1 MSLSDSSSLSSA
13 PPTDDESKFSGSN
26 PKGGGKLGNGSNAG
40 TAAGTSPT
48 QRKRPASPPH
58 EYVLADNDDIAFIV
72 MFRSRFNDAFPK
84 SLSHYGP
91 QDIEKGVA
99 ETLPG
104 EHVENLLCMLLGLV
118 LNRKKYVERGHHQ
131 RALEEAIQ
139 THNSQW
145 PPVWNRKNPLSGGRT
160 FATMSPL
167 ERLTLLKTLIMWA
180 LSSSEA
186 IQAILKESYKQARH
200 DDDLNQPLSV
210 QPWGRD
216 GDKRRYWLI
225 EGQDDT
231 YFRLYRESNPTLKHN
246 TWWSV
251 AGTIDELKGVA
262 ERLQEDGTQA
272 ARRLSERI
280 SLSIPRFEATDEKR
294 KRREYRQARKTQFVR
309 AEPGFSLYEGRTR
322 GKRMKY
328 TYSDE
333 EEDGSDAN
341 STKRSNRQSGL
352 STPAEPAGPTFT
364 ASGRQVRSRHGGAY
378 GEKLHSGQ
386 ETDRSTPA
394 AGGTEGQEDASEV
407 ASGVNGRP
415 RRSGLRQDT
424 NGWAKGTDHIAGYNS
439 VDEMEDEDDAAS
451 SGGDWDAGEDEADDQ
466 ADDQADD
473 DIDEQD
479 ENVSDEDSEID
490 GEEDSVGK
498 FRSLVVQLRYNQKPG
513 TGANIP
519 NGNSGTRQVQSR
531 SSKAMPIPPPDTLT
545 NGHAT
550 AAPPENMATKKVMVQ
565 SSTTNLTPCSSKN
578 ETYMPHIPHQAENPQ
593 DVQMGTAPP
602 PTPPPTTSSM

>member
-13 PPTDDESKFSGSN
+13 PPTDDESNLGVSN
-26 PKGGGKLGNGSNAG
+26 NAKNGGKPSNDFNIA

-48 QRKRPASPPH
+48 QRKRPTSPPH

-72 MFRSRFNDAFPK
+72 MFRSRFSDAFPK

-91 QDIEKGVA
+91 QDIEKGVV

-118 LNRKKYVERGHHQ
+118 LNRKKYVERGHYQ

-160 FATMSPL
+160 FATMSPT
-167 ERLTLLKTLIMWA
+167 ERLTLMKTLVIWT

-251 AGTIDELKGVA
+251 AGTIDELKVVA

-280 SLSIPRFEATDEKR
+280 SLSIPRFEATEEKR

-309 AEPGFSLYEGRTR
+309 PEPGFSLYEGRTR

-328 TYSDE
+328 TFSDE

-341 STKRSNRQSGL
+341 STRRSNRQSGL

-386 ETDRSTPA
+386 ATDRSTPA
-394 AGGTEGQEDASEV
+394 AGAVEGQEDVPEGTAV
-407 ASGVNGRP
+407 VNGRP
-415 RRSGLRQDT
+415 RRSGLRQET
-424 NGWAKGTDHIAGYNS
+424 NGWARGTDHIAGYNS

-451 SGGDWDAGEDEADDQ
+451 SGGEWEAGEDDADDH
-466 ADDQADD
+466 ADD

-479 ENVSDEDSEID
+479 DDISDEDTEMDD
-490 GEEDSVGK
+490 GDDSVRK
-498 FRSLVVQLRYNQKPG
+498 FRSLVVQLTYHKKPD
-513 TGANIP
+513 TGAK
-519 NGNSGTRQVQSR
+519 SSDGTSATSQAQSHP
-531 SSKAMPIPPPDTLT
+531 SKAMPVSPPVTLT
-545 NGHAT
+545 NGHTPQETPQNGNIENKVEQPPMADKT
-550 AAPPENMATKKVMVQ
+550 PAP
-565 SSTTNLTPCSSKN
+565 SKN
-578 ETYMPHIPHQAENPQ
+578 PTTRPQFPFQANTLHGIQ
-593 DVQMGTAPP
+593 AAMAPP
-602 PTPPPTTSSM
+602 PSPPTTTSSM